1 MITILAKS
9 SQEVATPGSNIGSVI
24 PRRPRKIAIS
34 TQRDSLPLSARAAK
48 SRFSQETN
56 GLRPGEVADAVFYIQ
71 EGEVRPTVAS
81 KTSKE
86 ATPGILSEDVF
97 EVTSGT
103 I

>member
-1 MITILAKS
+1 M
-9 SQEVATPGSNIGSVI
+9 
-24 PRRPRKIAIS
+24 
-34 TQRDSLPLSARAAK
+34 PLSARAAK
-48 SRFSQETN
+48 CAVFSRKQTVFAQ
-56 GLRPGEVADAVFYIQ
+56 GEAADAVFYVQ

-81 KTSKE
+81 KTGKE